1 MWVHEPLS
9 LIVVCM
15 FVRSKRSCTGLKV
28 QQLYIYINYMNVYLY
43 LVIIVINVLLEEN
56 FH

>member
-1 MWVHEPLS
+1 MSLCLLLWYVCLS
-9 LIVVCM
+9 G
-15 FVRSKRSCTGLKV
+15 VREVAQDLKCNN
-28 QQLYIYINYMNVYLY
+28 YIYINYMNVYLY